1 MAATG
6 ARGLAFE
13 SLAES
18 HALAHGLRLVERN
31 MRCRHGEIDLILRD
45 ADVLVFAEVRF
56 RNSRNYGGAIAS
68 VDPRKQ
74 ARLVAAAQFFL
85 QAQPAM
91 ARLPCRF
98 DVFAVGGSLDKPE
111 VEWIRD
117 AFRLS

>member
-1 MAATG
+1 MSAS
-6 ARGLAFE
+6 GLAFE
-13 SLAES
+13 AAAET

-45 ADVLVFAEVRF
+45 ADVLVFAEVRY
-56 RNSRNYGGAIAS
+56 RNSQRFGGALAS

-74 ARLVAAAQFFL
+74 ARLIAAAQFFL
-85 QAQPAM
+85 QAHPPM

-98 DVFAVGGSLDKPE
+98 DVFAVSGALAAPA

-117 AFRLS
+117 AFRLQ